1 MPIKNAFLYR
11 STELISQKNRPCVST
26 RAVNFPHESKS
37 PPTPLQK
44 GGSVFGISSGRVSS
58 FTVKKSGVFF
68 SPPFWRGTGGICFS
82 SHHQTPTK
90 KPPLRFHERAVN
102 FPHESKSPPTPLQ
115 KGGSVFGISSG
126 RVSSF
131 TVKKSGV
138 FFSPPFLK
146 GGGGDLLFIT
156 HPNAHKKTTPA
167 FPRKGGF

>member
-68 SPPFWRGTGGICFS
+68 SPPF
-82 SHHQTPTK
+82 
-90 KPPLRFHERAVN
+90 
-102 FPHESKSPPTPLQ
+102 
-115 KGGSVFGISSG
+115 
-126 RVSSF
+126 
-131 TVKKSGV
+131 
-138 FFSPPFLK
+138 LK

-156 HPNAHKKTTPA
+156 HPNAHKKNRPCVSQGRFIFQPTLLSRRSAEQHCPPYLA
-167 FPRKGGF
+167 FRMKANPPPNPPSKRGSVFGISSGRVSSFTVKKIRCFFSPLF

>member
-26 RAVNFPHESKS
+26 
-37 PPTPLQK
+37 
-44 GGSVFGISSGRVSS
+44 
-58 FTVKKSGVFF
+58 
-68 SPPFWRGTGGICFS
+68 
-82 SHHQTPTK
+82 
-90 KPPLRFHERAVN
+90 RAVN